1 MNKSTENRQPSFDV
15 ICFILVTFLFF
26 SDWCSISSSRQIIFL
41 LPYTGHHQVISRELI
56 LFSSLVQLPV
66 QQLWWWWQRQ
76 CHLTVICHPPSSLL
90 FFFPVWP
97 KMVFAHLIESSFS
110 VCWVRRANKNRA
122 ETEHGKWTSKKRR
135 RRQQMLIKSALC
147 VFEKK
152 YAMQGSEL
160 LLTSKW

>member
-1 MNKSTENRQPSFDV
+1 MNVLWMNKSTENRQPSFDV

-97 KMVFAHLIESSFS
+97 KMVLAHLIELSFS
-110 VCWVRRANKNRA
+110 VCVESGKQTK
-122 ETEHGKWTSKKRR
+122 TELKQNTESGRQRSGGGGGSK
-135 RRQQMLIKSALC
+135 C
-147 VFEKK
+147 
-152 YAMQGSEL
+152 
-160 LLTSKW
+160 